1 MIACGRDRTAAAWDA
16 VAPAGAKGEL
26 MIRTLAIAAVLA
38 VTAAP
43 AFAQQAEPPVERCGV
58 FQITDAEHVSY
69 IPIQGYSI
77 LLAQPPF
84 TAPPGAAHA
93 VVCDRT
99 SIFMGPNDHRV
110 ITDLGV
116 PLFIRSGGRIAVLEI
131 ADRQLRLRFTQG
143 EPSPAERAAIG
154 PAIER
159 ALAEIERMP
168 PRTAPTAP
176 AQ

>member
-1 MIACGRDRTAAAWDA
+1 
-16 VAPAGAKGEL
+16 
-26 MIRTLAIAAVLA
+26 MIRTFAIAAVLSGM
-38 VTAAP
+38 AAP
-43 AFAQQAEPPVERCGV
+43 AFAQQPVERCGV

-69 IPIQGYSI
+69 VPIPGYSI
-77 LLAQPPF
+77 LLSQPPF
-84 TAPPGAAHA
+84 SAPPGAVNA

-99 SIFMGPNDHRV
+99 SIFIGPNDHRV

-143 EPSPAERAAIG
+143 EPLPQERDAIG

-159 ALAEIERMP
+159 ALAEMERMP
-168 PRTAPTAP
+168 PHQPTPTA
-176 AQ
+176 Q

>member
-1 MIACGRDRTAAAWDA
+1 
-16 VAPAGAKGEL
+16 
-26 MIRTLAIAAVLA
+26 MIRTLAM
-38 VTAAP
+38 
-43 AFAQQAEPPVERCGV
+43 AFALACVAVPAMAQQQPLERCGV

-69 IPIQGYSI
+69 IPIPGYSI

-84 TAPPGAAHA
+84 SAPPGAVHA

-99 SIFMGPNDHRV
+99 SIFIGPNDHRV

-116 PLFIRSGGRIAVLEI
+116 PFFIRNGGRIAVLEI

-143 EPSPAERAAIG
+143 EPSAEERAAIG

-159 ALAEIERMP
+159 ALAEIDQMP
-168 PRTAPTAP
+168 PRQPAP
-176 AQ
+176 

>member
-1 MIACGRDRTAAAWDA
+1 
-16 VAPAGAKGEL
+16 
-26 MIRTLAIAAVLA
+26 MIRTLAIAAALVC
-38 VTAAP
+38 VSAP
-43 AFAQQAEPPVERCGV
+43 AFAQQQPIERCGV

-69 IPIQGYSI
+69 IPIPGYSI

-84 TAPPGAAHA
+84 SAPPGSVHA

-99 SIFMGPNDHRV
+99 SIFLGPNDHRV

-116 PLFIRSGGRIAVLEI
+116 PLFIRNGGRIAILEI

-143 EPSPAERAAIG
+143 EPTREEQAAIG

-159 ALAEIERMP
+159 ALAEIERLP
-168 PRTAPTAP
+168 PRQPTQP
-176 AQ
+176 

>member
-1 MIACGRDRTAAAWDA
+1 MCSS
-16 VAPAGAKGEL
+16 
-26 MIRTLAIAAVLA
+26 TLAMAFALA
-38 VTAAP
+38 CVAAP
-43 AFAQQAEPPVERCGV
+43 AMAQQQPLERCGV

-69 IPIQGYSI
+69 IPIPGYSI

-84 TAPPGAAHA
+84 SAPPGAVHA

-99 SIFMGPNDHRV
+99 SIFIGPNDHRV

-116 PLFIRSGGRIAVLEI
+116 PFFIRNGGRIAVLEI

-143 EPSPAERAAIG
+143 EPSAEERAAIG

-159 ALAEIERMP
+159 ALAEIDQMP
-168 PRTAPTAP
+168 PRQPAP
-176 AQ
+176 

>member
-1 MIACGRDRTAAAWDA
+1 
-16 VAPAGAKGEL
+16 
-26 MIRTLAIAAVLA
+26 MIRTLATAAVLA
-38 VTAAP
+38 AMTAP
-43 AFAQQAEPPVERCGV
+43 ALAQQSAPPVENCGV

-69 IPIQGYSI
+69 IPIPGYSI

-84 TAPPGAAHA
+84 SAPPGAVHA

-99 SIFMGPNDHRV
+99 SIFIGPNDHRV

-116 PLFIRSGGRIAVLEI
+116 PLFIRSSGRIAVLEI

-143 EPSPAERAAIG
+143 EPLPQERAAMG
-154 PAIER
+154 TAIER

-168 PRTAPTAP
+168 PRTATVTP

>member
-1 MIACGRDRTAAAWDA
+1 
-16 VAPAGAKGEL
+16 
-26 MIRTLAIAAVLA
+26 MIRTLAVALA
-38 VTAAP
+38 LTCVAAP
-43 AFAQQAEPPVERCGV
+43 VMAQQTPPPVELCGV

-69 IPIQGYSI
+69 IPIPGYSI
-77 LLAQPPF
+77 LQATPPLS
-84 TAPPGAAHA
+84 APPGAVHA

-99 SIFMGPNDHRV
+99 SIFIGPNDHRV

-116 PLFIRSGGRIAVLEI
+116 PLFIRSSGRIAVLEI

-143 EPSPAERAAIG
+143 EPTPEERAAIA

-159 ALAEIERMP
+159 ALADMERMP
-168 PRTAPTAP
+168 ARQPQARP